1 MKIDKMID
9 NGSFNYTGIE
19 NEMIELVKNIQ
30 LKDKDLWEMVAEQ
43 FDSNVDDDDRGWRC
57 EYWGKLMRGACVV
70 YEYSHDEELYE
81 LLVYATEMLI
91 SKADSFG
98 RIATY
103 SVENEFCGWD
113 MWGRKYVLLGLIH
126 FMDIC
131 KDEALKKRSL
141 EAAKGQL
148 DYIISK
154 VGPGKI
160 EIFDTS
166 AAWSGINSSSI
177 LEPVVRLYNI
187 TNESKYLDFAKYIVE
202 SGAAKDFNIFETAYE
217 DKIYPYEYPVVKA
230 YELMS
235 CMEGALEYYKVTGEE
250 KLLTAVTRFAQRLIE
265 SEITIIGSA
274 GCKDELFNNS
284 VLKQTFTGYNGII
297 QETCVTVTWMKLC
310 FKLLKITGDSKY
322 ADEIEKS
329 IYNALY
335 GSVNTENRICSDEA
349 EFARDFKGVYL
360 RYHSTKKGQIFDSYS
375 PLRSDIRGRCVGGFR
390 PMRNKTAYCGC
401 CVAIGAVGIG
411 IVPRVSVLQEN
422 DNFAFMLY
430 INGTASFNYNGNKI
444 SFVNEACYPSGN
456 NVSITMSMDTSEEF
470 GVKLRIP
477 YFSKET
483 KVAVNGIYVNSDI
496 QNGYIAIRKMWNSGD
511 KIDIHFDMNLRYI
524 RGMKNPEDSNSEK
537 FISFMYGPLVL
548 ARDARIGSV
557 GEEIEIG
564 NVDLSFENC
573 VKKVKSQISGIL
585 TVGNKKVNVID
596 YASSGKTWDRGSE
609 TEAWMITVSGKANG

>member
-113 MWGRKYVLLGLIH
+113 MWGRKYVLLGLVH

-131 KDEALKKRSL
+131 KNEELKKRAL
-141 EAAKGQL
+141 NAAKGQL

-166 AAWSGINSSSI
+166 AAWLGINSSSI
-177 LEPVVRLYNI
+177 LEPVVKLYNI
-187 TNESKYLDFAKYIVE
+187 TNEAKYFDFAKYIIE
-202 SGAAKDFNIFETAYE
+202 SGAAKGFNIFDAAYE

-235 CMEGALEYYKVTGEE
+235 CMEGALEYYKITGEE
-250 KLLTAVTRFAQRLIE
+250 KLLLAVTRFAQRIIE

-284 VLKQTFTGYNGII
+284 VLNQTFTGYNGII
-297 QETCVTVTWMKLC
+297 QETCVTVTWIKLC

-329 IYNALY
+329 VYNALY
-335 GSVNTENRICSDEA
+335 GSVNTENCVCGDEA
-349 EFARDFKGVYL
+349 IFARDWKSVYL
-360 RYHSTKKGQIFDSYS
+360 KYHSTRNGQIFDSYS
-375 PLRSDIRGRCVGGFR
+375 PVRADIRGRCVGGFR
-390 PMRNKTAYCGC
+390 TMRNKTAYCGC

-411 IVPRVSVLQEN
+411 MVPQVSVLRESN
-422 DNFAFMLY
+422 NFAFMLY

-444 SFVNEACYPSGN
+444 TFVNKAGYPSEN
-456 NVSITMSMDTSEEF
+456 DVSITINSDTSTDF

-483 KVAVNGIYVNSDI
+483 RTFFLIP
-496 QNGYIAIRKMWNSGD
+496 R
-511 KIDIHFDMNLRYI
+511 
-524 RGMKNPEDSNSEK
+524 NPYFNTD
-537 FISFMYGPLVL
+537 G
-548 ARDARIGSV
+548 
-557 GEEIEIG
+557 
-564 NVDLSFENC
+564 
-573 VKKVKSQISGIL
+573 KSI
-585 TVGNKKVNVID
+585 V
-596 YASSGKTWDRGSE
+596 R
-609 TEAWMITVSGKANG
+609 